1 MTLFTVKLDLGWA
14 GNKGGHTEHMGKV
27 GFMAAQ
33 LIELSVR
40 QAPSAAAAEGM
51 DIFRFSVRA
60 FILTLIFLFIFLH
73 AFMLIPCV
81 LVISECLI
89 CLLAL

>member
-1 MTLFTVKLDLGWA
+1 MTLFTARLDLGWA
-14 GNKGGHTEHMGKV
+14 GGRGGHTEHTGNV
-27 GFMAAQ
+27 GFIAAQ

-40 QAPSAAAAEGM
+40 QVPSAAAAEGM

-60 FILTLIFLFIFLH
+60 FILTLIFLFMFLH

-81 LVISECLI
+81 LVISEYLI